1 MTRRATRADEAQDD
15 PDDEVRETKV
25 DRAAQARKAVATV
38 RSRIAQGVWL
48 LCVLAALVLAVGALC
63 IALKANQDNNLV
75 KFVIDGADKL
85 DFGVFS
91 RGKDGVAHWKGN
103 TDAAHTKN
111 ALVNWG
117 LAAVVWLVGGKVLE
131 RFVRP

>member
-15 PDDEVRETKV
+15 EVQETRV
-25 DRAAQARKAVATV
+25 DRAAQARKAVAAV
-38 RSRIAQGVWL
+38 RSRIAQVVWL

-75 KFVIDGADKL
+75 KFVIDSADKL

-117 LAAVVWLVGGKVLE
+117 LAALVWLVGGKLVE
-131 RFVRP
+131 RVVRP

>member
-15 PDDEVRETKV
+15 PDDVVRETKV

-38 RSRIAQGVWL
+38 RSRMAQGVWL

-117 LAAVVWLVGGKVLE
+117 LAALVWLVGGKLVE
-131 RFVRP
+131 RVVRP

>member
-1 MTRRATRADEAQDD
+1 MTRRATRAEEAQDD
-15 PDDEVRETKV
+15 EVQETKV
-25 DRAAQARKAVATV
+25 DRAAQARKAVAAV
-38 RSRIAQGVWL
+38 RSRIAQVVWL

-117 LAAVVWLVGGKVLE
+117 LGAVFWLVLGRVLDKI
-131 RFVRP
+131 VRP

>member
-38 RSRIAQGVWL
+38 RSRIAQVVWL

-117 LAAVVWLVGGKVLE
+117 LAALVWLVGGKLVE
-131 RFVRP
+131 RVVRP

>member
-25 DRAAQARKAVATV
+25 DRAAQARKAVAAV
-38 RSRIAQGVWL
+38 RSRIAQVVWL

-75 KFVIDGADKL
+75 KFVIDSADKL

-117 LAAVVWLVGGKVLE
+117 LAALVWLVGGKLVE
-131 RFVRP
+131 RVVRP

>member
-15 PDDEVRETKV
+15 EVQETKV
-25 DRAAQARKAVATV
+25 DRAAQARKAVAAV
-38 RSRIAQGVWL
+38 RSRIAQVVWL

-117 LAAVVWLVGGKVLE
+117 LGAVFWLVLGRVLDKI
-131 RFVRP
+131 VRP

>member
-38 RSRIAQGVWL
+38 RSRMAQGVWL

-75 KFVIDGADKL
+75 KFVIDSADKL

>member
-15 PDDEVRETKV
+15 EVQETKV
-25 DRAAQARKAVATV
+25 DRAAQARKAVAAV
-38 RSRIAQGVWL
+38 RSRIAQVVWL

-63 IALKANQDNNLV
+63 IALKAYQDNNLV

-117 LAAVVWLVGGKVLE
+117 LAALVWLVGGKLVE
-131 RFVRP
+131 RGARP